1 LQHYD
6 NLFTFSAMNVGY
18 NAFLEMPLTIATAIM
33 AAFTIP
39 AALVIEHRRLLAQQG
54 FAAGLVSLTGGSHP
68 GMLMNAPLQAGQQ
81 LPLPSVA
88 ATWLASFERLLGLPL
103 GFLISAATKCAVCL
117 CIHVGSQLLVNG
129 PRMLARHN
137 DSSAFIHPVA
147 GKERNSDRH
156 TRTSSTAFV
165 KAATPSARP
174 LSHAQA
180 LAARIEAWT
189 ATSPVM
195 HALLSPVRLP
205 QAWEDAELKFFA
217 AALALAAPRVLVP
230 MACLPTVLYTLIA

>member
-39 AALVIEHRRLLAQQG
+39 AALVIEHRRLLAQQS

-68 GMLMNAPLQAGQQ
+68 GRLMNAPLQAGQQ
-81 LPLPSVA
+81 LPLPSIA

-129 PRMLARHN
+129 PRMLARHT
-137 DSSAFIHPVA
+137 DSSAFVA
-147 GKERNSDRH
+147 GKERNSDRN
-156 TRTSSTAFV
+156 TRTSSTALFN
-165 KAATPSARP
+165 AATPSERP
-174 LSHAQA
+174 LSRAQA